1 MRTDVEKHQR
11 TDEQIHLL
19 SELISLGGLK
29 VNEHTNPG
37 GEMFHEKSVRSN
49 EQSTS
54 EVKREEN
61 I

>member
-54 EVKREEN
+54 EVK
-61 I
+61 